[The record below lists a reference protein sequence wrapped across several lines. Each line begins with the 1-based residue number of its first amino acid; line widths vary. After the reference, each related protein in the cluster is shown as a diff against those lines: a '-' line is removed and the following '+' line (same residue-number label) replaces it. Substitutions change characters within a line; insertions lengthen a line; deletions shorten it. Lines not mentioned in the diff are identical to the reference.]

1 MKEGQQIC
9 NHRDLVRRFPAK
21 RDSPVPFQ
29 TKIALCKVILRKS
42 LISDMNT

>member
-9 NHRDLVRRFPAK
+9 NHPDLVGRFPAK
-21 RDSPVPFQ
+21 LDSPAPFQ